1 MLVDAQVPSAC
12 DLQEGA
18 SSRMKRVAFVFAI
31 IGTLALSGVVFFA
44 STAVARE
51 DPREHAREARTILEF
66 DTMTPVV
73 APFTGTA
80 HPIRG
85 IGGGGVPWAL
95 RAAEGEL
102 ESNGRLEVSV
112 VGLVIASTGVNPV
125 ATFVAAVNCLTTAS
139 PDTGVTLLTAPQSVG
154 SNGNARFEAQLNLPR
169 PCVAPIVFVGIPA
182 GSSLRWFATT
192 GS

>member
-1 MLVDAQVPSAC
+1 
-12 DLQEGA
+12 
-18 SSRMKRVAFVFAI
+18 MKHVAFVLAI
-31 IGTLALSGVVFFA
+31 LCTLALNAVVFLA

-51 DPREHAREARTILEF
+51 NPREARTIIGF

-73 APFTGTA
+73 APFTGPA

-95 RAAEGEL
+95 TAAEGEL
-102 ESNGRLEVSV
+102 DNSGRLELSV

-125 ATFVAAVNCLTTAS
+125 GTFVAAVNCLTTAS
-139 PDTGVTLLTAPQSVG
+139 PDTGVTLLTVPQSVG
-154 SNGNARFEAQLNLPR
+154 PNGNAEFEAQLNLPS

-182 GSSLRWFATT
+182 GQSLRWFATT
-192 GS
+192 GG